1 MKRMIETKPLIEKT
15 VEIPLKSREVNI
27 GGGVLGWTHKP
38 NVATMSN
45 VTWISGNA
53 LMGAA
58 SVDQI
63 RECQRVHP
71 SYMEV
76 TPEKMMYT
84 TKGEDLTDFSTA
96 NDWVFVLDMSS
107 YTGRAQGKETLTG
120 TFANVTSTAITLVNK
135 IERTISSAADESVK
149 IGQLLVDNGCKE
161 FTNTEDGVSYIIIP
175 NEFVKLFS
183 ANKNA
188 FVIDFQK
195 ILGDSFRVYNE
206 ASPIDTD
213 IRYIPMIELMYSP
226 ITDLD

>member
-27 GGGVLGWTHKP
+27 GNGMLGWTHKSD
-38 NVATMSN
+38 TTLSN
-45 VTWISGNA
+45 VKWISGDA
-53 LMGAA
+53 LMGKA

-63 RECQRVHP
+63 RACQRVHP

-76 TPEKMMYT
+76 TPEKMMHT

-96 NDWVFVLDMSS
+96 NDWVFVLDPSS
-107 YTGRAQGKETLTG
+107 YMGRVDGKETLTG
-120 TFANVTSTAITLVNK
+120 TFANVSATAINLVTK
-135 IERTISSAADESVK
+135 IELAIQYDPAEGSMLC
-149 IGQLLVDNGCKE
+149 QLLEKGGCKHV
-161 FTNTEDGVSYIIIP
+161 TVDDTPYTIIP
-175 NEFVKLFS
+175 GEFVSFFS

-195 ILGDSFRVYNE
+195 ILGESFRVYNIAE
-206 ASPIDTD
+206 RIQTDTC
-213 IRYIPMIELMYSP
+213 YIPMINLKESP